1 MVFTW
6 PIHETEQRLT
16 EKLGNIK
23 KSHKLLFHLNNGF
36 LHKLIQIKQ
45 RFMYIK
51 YNETFLKINAN
62 NFKAL
67 SDKILVVFNPL

>member
-1 MVFTW
+1 
-6 PIHETEQRLT
+6 
-16 EKLGNIK
+16 
-23 KSHKLLFHLNNGF
+23 
-36 LHKLIQIKQ
+36 
-45 RFMYIK
+45 MYIK